1 MWAFRSGRRYGQTT
15 MNNEGEGFSVR
26 MHFIISRIWTK
37 IHMNKQITMNDRE
50 VFLAGTLQFWLSS
63 VARCRLKLP
72 SKQQLVDSTL
82 KLFVEVV
89 KTSIIL
95 FEKCTSLDILTLSTI
110 WSQQVSI
117 SFLFVQPTLTK
128 YVFFQNIP
136 LLIRFERVSIHKSLF
151 NVHIHPKFV
160 HVFQGPP

>member
-1 MWAFRSGRRYGQTT
+1 
-15 MNNEGEGFSVR
+15 
-26 MHFIISRIWTK
+26 
-37 IHMNKQITMNDRE
+37 MNKQITMNDRE

-110 WSQQVSI
+110 
-117 SFLFVQPTLTK
+117 
-128 YVFFQNIP
+128 
-136 LLIRFERVSIHKSLF
+136 
-151 NVHIHPKFV
+151 
-160 HVFQGPP
+160 